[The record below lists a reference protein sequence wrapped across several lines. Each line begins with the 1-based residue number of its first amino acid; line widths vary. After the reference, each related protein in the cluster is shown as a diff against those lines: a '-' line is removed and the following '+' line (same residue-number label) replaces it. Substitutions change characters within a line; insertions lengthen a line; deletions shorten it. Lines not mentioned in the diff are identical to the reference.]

1 MKRSIEDA
9 QQRLAEKLLS
19 RKDVSAVGIGAD
31 NGDPCLKVYLSG
43 SSSRKSIPDRYDGH
57 PVRVVG
63 GGPFRAQGNGSAGPA
78 AGGA

>member
-19 RKDVSAVGIGAD
+19 RRDVSAVGIGAD

-43 SSSRKSIPDRYDGH
+43 SSPRKSIPDRYDGH

-63 GGPFRAQGNGSAGPA
+63 GGPFRAQENGPAGSSTGSA
-78 AGGA
+78 

>member
-1 MKRSIEDA
+1 MKRSIEEA

-19 RKDVSAVGIGAD
+19 RRDVSAVGIGAD
-31 NGDPCLKVYLSG
+31 NGDPCLKVYLSE

-63 GGPFRAQGNGSAGPA
+63 GGPFRAQANGPAGSSTGSA
-78 AGGA
+78 